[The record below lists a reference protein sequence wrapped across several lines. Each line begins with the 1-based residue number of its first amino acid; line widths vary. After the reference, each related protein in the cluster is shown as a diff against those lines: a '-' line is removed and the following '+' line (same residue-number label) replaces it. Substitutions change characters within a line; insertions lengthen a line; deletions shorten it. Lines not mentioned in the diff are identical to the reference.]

1 MKYTRESKPTTYIHY
16 GSPAFSHAEFVPATQ
31 EGCWVKPK
39 GGLWGSPVDAEHS
52 WKDWCEGEGFR
63 ECNEDNSFKFTVRD
77 PKRIF
82 YIDSEEAFD
91 DWYSKYVFIDAE
103 KSAMLAG
110 IRFTKGFNCGFDQIN
125 VQKMINDGW
134 DGMEI
139 SLTDHWPLYNY
150 LYGWD
155 CDSVIIF
162 NRDAIV
168 PVA

>member
-1 MKYTRESKPTTYIHY
+1 MKYTREGKPTTYIHY
-16 GSPAFSHAEFVPATQ
+16 GSPAFSPVKFVPAMQ

-39 GGLWGSPVDAEHS
+39 GGLWASPVDAERS

-91 DWYSKYVFIDAE
+91 DWYSRYVTERSGGLKWAF
-103 KSAMLAG
+103 S
-110 IRFTKGFNCGFDQIN
+110 KGFNCGLDQIE
-125 VQKMINDGW
+125 VDKMKADGW
-134 DGMEI
+134 DGLEI

-155 CDSVIIF
+155 CDSIVIF
-162 NRDAIV
+162 NRDAVV